1 MLFENRIKLGAPDLA
16 LKIGTKKQVQ
26 SAYVGSLGT
35 ILVLHGCTWFS
46 FENRIRSGAP
56 GLSLKIGSDQVH
68 MV

>member
-35 ILVLHGCTWFS
+35 ILVLHAADPREVSMKC
-46 FENRIRSGAP
+46 
-56 GLSLKIGSDQVH
+56 
-68 MV
+68 